1 MRACVMVSR
10 RVLKS
15 VRTKSCNT
23 EDSTRSCNDPT
34 NWVGNGSVGPAR
46 ARRTG
51 RVLGILGAIATE
63 QVTSAAVHLKSLT
76 LKGFKSFASATT
88 LRFEPG
94 ITCVVGPNG
103 SGKSNVV
110 DALTWVMGEQGAKAL
125 RGGKMQDVIFA
136 GTTGRAPLGRAE
148 VTLTI
153 DNSDGVLPIDYTE
166 VSITRRMFR
175 DGAGEYE
182 INGNTCRLMD
192 VQELL
197 SDSGIG
203 REMHVIVGQ
212 GQLSAILESRPEDR
226 RAFIEEAAGV
236 LKHRRRKEKAVR
248 KLDAMQANLARLT
261 DLTTEL
267 RRQLKPLG
275 RQAEVARRA
284 ATVQSELRDS
294 KLRLVAD
301 DLVTRRGELQS
312 QQSKESYA
320 REQQVHVH
328 AELDAANAALAQQEF
343 ELSKLT
349 PSAEAAAQTW
359 FQLSALTERVN
370 ATIRIARDRARNLT
384 IEQPTGAGR
393 DPDQLEREAERV
405 EAEEAELIEAVEI
418 ATETLE
424 SARDMLHEREQAA
437 KAAEQAHLAAV
448 RAVADRREGLARLS
462 GQVDTLRSRAQ
473 SVDGEITR
481 FSVSIA
487 EARQRGTSADTEFET
502 VQQELDELDAG
513 EAGLDAQY
521 EHAAEALKL
530 ADERVAELRDKDR
543 EAGKRVASL
552 GARIEA
558 LTMGLARRDGAAWL
572 LEHRAEGLLGPL
584 SGLLRVH
591 GGFEAAVA
599 AALGPLADAV
609 AADTGPSAHAAVRAL
624 KEADGGRVALVYAG
638 AAQVITRPQGE
649 LPGGARWLTDVVE
662 CPEHMRGA
670 ITALT
675 TGIAVAPDL
684 AVAAQVIAA
693 HPELRVVTREGD
705 ITGAGWVLGGSDR
718 APSQLEVQ
726 ADIDSAETEL
736 VSWQR
741 RAEELEAALAG
752 ALAEQTE
759 RRESVDHA
767 LLALHESDQNLVA
780 IYDRLGRL
788 GQTARNAQRDCER
801 LLAQRAETEA
811 GREETL
817 TKLAELED
825 RLRHA
830 EFEQSEMGTE
840 SAGTETAG
848 YAREEA
854 AAALAEARSMEVEA
868 RLTVRTA
875 EERAES
881 VRGKADGLRRA
892 ARAERENQARAQR
905 QHAARIQAAAVAVVV
920 AESAEKIAAELEKV
934 VAQAAARRD
943 ELVRR
948 RTEFAAHVDQT
959 KERARALTTTLGQLT
974 DTVHRDEVARAQ
986 AALRI
991 EQLEA
996 TISEQFGLALDDLIG
1011 EYGPDT
1017 LMPPTALEMIEYE
1030 QAKERGEAVTEPQ
1043 PMPYDRATQE
1053 RRAKR
1058 AERDL
1063 TTLGKVNPLALE
1075 EFAALEE
1082 RYTFLATQLEDVK
1095 KARGDLLD
1103 VVAEVDA
1110 RILQVFTEA
1119 WEDVER
1125 EFVGVF
1131 AKLFPGGEGRLL
1143 LTDPANMLTTG
1154 IEVEARPPG
1163 KKVKRLSLL
1172 SGGEKS
1178 LTAVALLVAIFRSR
1192 PSPFYVMDEVEAALD
1207 DTNLRRLITL
1217 FEQLREK
1224 SQLIVITHQKPTM
1237 EIADALYGVS
1247 MRGDGITQVISQR
1260 MRGENLVGAAT

>member
-1 MRACVMVSR
+1 M
-10 RVLKS
+10 
-15 VRTKSCNT
+15 
-23 EDSTRSCNDPT
+23 
-34 NWVGNGSVGPAR
+34 
-46 ARRTG
+46 
-51 RVLGILGAIATE
+51 
-63 QVTSAAVHLKSLT
+63 HLKSLT

-136 GTTGRAPLGRAE
+136 GTAGRAPLGRAE

-153 DNSDGVLPIDYTE
+153 DNSDGVLPIEYSE

-182 INGNTCRLMD
+182 INGNACRLMD

-294 KLRLVAD
+294 RLRLAAD
-301 DLVTRRGELQS
+301 DLVTRRRELES
-312 QQSKESYA
+312 QQSKEAYA
-320 REQQVHVH
+320 REQQVNVQ

-384 IEQPTGAGR
+384 IEQPVGAGR
-393 DPDQLEREAERV
+393 DPEQLEREADRV
-405 EAEEAELIEAVEI
+405 EAEEAELREAVEM

-424 SARDMLHEREQAA
+424 AAREQLHEREQAA

-448 RAVADRREGLARLS
+448 RAIADRREGLARLS

-481 FSVSIA
+481 MSAGIA
-487 EARQRGTSADTEFET
+487 EARRRGEEANAEFEA
-502 VQQELDELDAG
+502 VQAELSELDAG
-513 EAGLDAQY
+513 EEGLDTAY
-521 EHAAEALKL
+521 EHAAQALAL
-530 ADERVAELRDKDR
+530 ADQRVTELREKDR

-552 GARIEA
+552 TARIEA
-558 LTMGLARRDGAAWL
+558 LTMGLRRKDGAAWL
-572 LEHRAEGLLGPL
+572 LENRTDGLLGPL
-584 SGLLRVH
+584 SGLIRVH

-624 KEADGGRVALVYAG
+624 KESDGGRAALVFAG
-638 AAQVITRPQGE
+638 ASDAAAGQPDSR
-649 LPGGARWLTDVVE
+649 LPGTARWLSEVVD
-662 CPEHMRGA
+662 CPANLRGA
-670 ITALT
+670 IAALT
-675 TGIAVAPDL
+675 AGIAVADDL
-684 AVAAQVIAA
+684 ATAAQVIAA
-693 HPELRVVTREGD
+693 RPELRVVTREGD
-705 ITGAGWVLGGSDR
+705 LTGSGWVLGGSDR

-726 ADIDSAETEL
+726 AEIDSAKDEL
-736 VSWQR
+736 TSWQR
-741 RAEELEAALAG
+741 QAEELEAALSG
-752 ALAEQTE
+752 ALAEQTDRKE
-759 RRESVDHA
+759 AVDHA
-767 LLALHESDQNLVA
+767 LLALHESDQALVA

-788 GQTARNAQRDCER
+788 GQAARSAAKESDR
-801 LLAQRAETEA
+801 LLAQRADAET

-817 TKLAELED
+817 AKLAELEE

-830 EFEQSEMGTE
+830 ESEQDGMDPEA
-840 SAGTETAG
+840 AGTETAG

-868 RLTVRTA
+868 RLAVRTA

-881 VRGKADGLRRA
+881 VRGKADSLRRA
-892 ARAERENQARAQR
+892 ARAERENRQRAERAQ
-905 QHAARIQAAAVAVVV
+905 AARRQAAAVAAVV
-920 AESAEKIAAELEKV
+920 AESAEKVAAELEQV
-934 VAQAAARRD
+934 VAQAGVRRD

-948 RTEFAAHVDQT
+948 RTEFAAQVEQT
-959 KERARALTTTLGQLT
+959 KERSRTLATQLAQLT
-974 DTVHRDEVARAQ
+974 DAVHRDEVARAQ

-991 EQLEA
+991 EQVETNIA
-996 TISEQFGLALDDLIG
+996 EQFGLSLEDLIA
-1011 EYGPDT
+1011 EYGPDVP
-1017 LMPPTALEMIEYE
+1017 MPPTALEMMEYE
-1030 QAKERGEAVTEPQ
+1030 QARERGEDVSEPQ

-1058 AERDL
+1058 AEKDL

-1082 RYTFLATQLEDVK
+1082 RYTFLNTQLEDVK
-1095 KARGDLLD
+1095 KARQDLMD
-1103 VVAEVDA
+1103 VVAEVDE

-1119 WEDVER
+1119 YEDVER
-1125 EFVGVF
+1125 EFTGVF
-1131 AKLFPGGEGRLL
+1131 GRLFPGGEGRLL
-1143 LTDPANMLTTG
+1143 LTNPADMLTTG
-1154 IEVEARPPG
+1154 VEVEARPPG

-1178 LTAVALLVAIFRSR
+1178 LAAVAFLVSIFRAR

-1207 DTNLRRLITL
+1207 DTNLRRLIGL

-1260 MRGENLVGAAT
+1260 MRGEQLVGATS

>member
-1 MRACVMVSR
+1 M
-10 RVLKS
+10 
-15 VRTKSCNT
+15 
-23 EDSTRSCNDPT
+23 
-34 NWVGNGSVGPAR
+34 
-46 ARRTG
+46 
-51 RVLGILGAIATE
+51 
-63 QVTSAAVHLKSLT
+63 HLKSLT

-88 LRFEPG
+88 LRLEPG

-136 GTTGRAPLGRAE
+136 GTAGRAPLGRAE

-153 DNSDGVLPIDYTE
+153 DNSDGALPIDYAE

-182 INGNTCRLMD
+182 INGSTCRLMD

-236 LKHRRRKEKAVR
+236 LKHRKRKEKAVR
-248 KLDAMQANLARLT
+248 KLEAMQANLARLT

-284 ATVQSELRDS
+284 QTVQADLRDARM
-294 KLRLVAD
+294 RLAAD
-301 DLVTRRGELQS
+301 DLVTRRGELES
-312 QQSKESYA
+312 QQSKEAYA
-320 REQQVHVH
+320 REQHITVQS
-328 AELDAANAALAQQEF
+328 ELDAANAALAQQEF
-343 ELSKLT
+343 QLSRLT
-349 PSAEAAAQTW
+349 PSAEAAAQIW
-359 FQLSALTERVN
+359 FQLSALAERVN
-370 ATIRIARDRARNLT
+370 ATIRIAQDRARHLDT
-384 IEQPTGAGR
+384 DAPVGTGR
-393 DPDQLEREAERV
+393 DPEQLEAEAERV
-405 EAEEAELIEAVEI
+405 EAEEAELREAVEI

-424 SARDMLHEREQAA
+424 AARDALAEREHSA

-448 RAVADRREGLARLS
+448 RAIADRREGVARLA
-462 GQVDTLRSRAQ
+462 GKVDTLRTRAQ
-473 SVDGEITR
+473 SVDAEISRLTTA
-481 FSVSIA
+481 IA
-487 EARQRGTSADTEFET
+487 DARQRGEAAQAEFDT
-502 VQQELDELDAG
+502 VQAELTELDAG
-513 EAGLDAQY
+513 EAGLDAQH
-521 EHAAEALKL
+521 EHAVQALAL
-530 ADERVAELRDKDR
+530 ADQRVTELREQDR
-543 EAGKRVASL
+543 EASKRVASL
-552 GARIEA
+552 SARIEA
-558 LTMGLARRDGAAWL
+558 LGMNLARRDGAAWL
-572 LEHRAEGLLGPL
+572 VEHRSQGLLGPL

-599 AALGPLADAV
+599 TALGPLADAV
-609 AADTGPSAHAAVRAL
+609 AADTGESAHAAIRAL
-624 KEADGGRVALVYAG
+624 KEADGGRAALVFG
-638 AAQVITRPQGE
+638 ADGGHRPHPGP
-649 LPGGARWLTDVVE
+649 LPGAARWLSDVVE
-662 CPEHMRGA
+662 CPDSVRAA
-670 ITALT
+670 IMALT
-675 TGIAVAPDL
+675 AGIAVADDL
-684 AVAAQVIAA
+684 AAARAVIAA
-693 HPELRVVTREGD
+693 RPDVRVVTRDGD
-705 ITGAGWVLGGSDR
+705 LTGTGWLLGGSDR
-718 APSQLEVQ
+718 APSQLEIQ
-726 ADIDSAETEL
+726 ADIDTAKADL
-736 VSWQR
+736 VAAQR
-741 RAEELEAALAG
+741 RAEELEAALSG
-752 ALAEQTE
+752 ALAEQAD
-759 RRESVDHA
+759 RKDAVDQA
-767 LLALHESDQNLVA
+767 LLALHESDQSLVA

-788 GQTARNAQRDCER
+788 GHAARTAQADNDR

-811 GREETL
+811 SREESL
-817 TKLAELED
+817 TALAELED
-825 RLRHA
+825 RLRNA
-830 EFEQSEMGTE
+830 ELEQTEIDSDGTA
-840 SAGTETAG
+840 AGTETAG
-848 YAREEA
+848 REREDA

-868 RLTVRTA
+868 RLAVRTA

-881 VRGKADGLRRA
+881 VRGKADSLRRA
-892 ARAERENQARAQR
+892 ARAERETRARAERAQASR
-905 QHAARIQAAAVAVVV
+905 KKAAEVAAAVA
-920 AESAEKIAAELEKV
+920 ESGAKVAAELEKV
-934 VAQAAARRD
+934 VAEAGARRD
-943 ELVRR
+943 DLVRR
-948 RTEFAAHVDQT
+948 RGEAAAQVEQV
-959 KERARALTTTLGQLT
+959 KERVRALSTQLAQLT
-974 DTVHRDEVARAQ
+974 DAVHRDEVAKAQ

-996 TISEQFGLALDDLIG
+996 TISEQFGIALSDLIA
-1011 EYGPDT
+1011 EYGPDVP
-1017 LMPPTALEMIEYE
+1017 LPPTDLEWQEYE
-1030 QAKERGEAVTEPQ
+1030 QAKERGEQVTAPA
-1043 PMPYDRATQE
+1043 PMPYDRQTQE

-1058 AERDL
+1058 AEKDL

-1082 RYTFLATQLEDVK
+1082 RYNFLATQLEDVK
-1095 KARGDLLD
+1095 SARKDLLD

-1143 LTDPANMLTTG
+1143 LTDPSDMLTTG

-1178 LTAVALLVAIFRSR
+1178 LTAVALLVAIFRAR

-1207 DTNLRRLITL
+1207 DTNLRRLIGL

-1260 MRGENLVGAAT
+1260 LRGENLTPAGAA